1 MRRRWFAAATVSI
14 SALTAC
20 GGGQVGSTVLP
31 SVSPSGRALTYVA
44 MGASETVGIG
54 ADHPQAQAWPQ
65 VFYRTALPRAAI
77 LVNLGVPGSTAA
89 RAVRDQL
96 PIAIAVKPDVATV
109 FLNVN
114 DIVDQVPVSAYR
126 ADLEMLLEGLRSTG
140 ARVLV
145 ANVPPLDQLPLLKAC
160 LPFAPGPDGS
170 CDTSRRISVEEIDR
184 IVDDFNGAIASVAS
198 ATGAILVDLHGA
210 GLKVREAGGE
220 ASIISSDG
228 FHPST
233 AGHELIARTFAAAL
247 RRAFPGVAVGKSL
260 TGVLSSTGD

>member
-1 MRRRWFAAATVSI
+1 MSLRGLAAATVGFL
-14 SALTAC
+14 ALTAC
-20 GGGQVGSTVLP
+20 GGGGQVGSAVLP

-44 MGASETVGIG
+44 IGASETVGIG

-65 VFYRTALPRAAI
+65 VFYRTALPRAAV
-77 LVNLGVPGSTAA
+77 LVNLGVPGSTVAQ
-89 RAVRDQL
+89 AVREQL
-96 PIAIAVKPDVATV
+96 PSAIAAKPDLATV

-114 DIVDQVPVSAYR
+114 DIVDRVPVSAYR

-160 LPFAPGPDGS
+160 LPFAPGLGGS
-170 CDTSRRISVEEIDR
+170 CDTSRRISVEKIDR
-184 IVDDFNGAIASVAS
+184 TVDDFNGAIASVAS
-198 ATGAILVDLHGA
+198 ATGAIVVDLHA
-210 GLKVREAGGE
+210 ASLKVRKAGGE

-247 RRAFPGVAVGKSL
+247 RRAFPGVAVG
-260 TGVLSSTGD
+260 DP